1 MHADGSATHILRID
15 TFTVQGARGEHFEC
29 RDITRTAMNLLNS
42 VSNAA
47 RFIFKRGSYHIVI
60 CEEQLVPIEA
70 ASIGVVLWGTAKGV
84 GKVK

>member
-1 MHADGSATHILRID
+1 
-15 TFTVQGARGEHFEC
+15 
-29 RDITRTAMNLLNS
+29 MNLLNS
-42 VSNAA
+42 VSNAE